1 MKINEDVE
9 MIVNTFRNRV
19 PIDIEIGQTN
29 LDKEPEHENKEI
41 EISFEYNDEYK
52 KMKNNNNNT
61 DKKSWIV
68 RFIGFTDD

>member
-1 MKINEDVE
+1 MKINEDLE
-9 MIVNTFRNRV
+9 MIVNTLCYSE

-29 LDKEPEHENKEI
+29 LDKKPEHENKEI

-61 DKKSWIV
+61 DKKS
-68 RFIGFTDD
+68 